1 MYEIYSVFNLIWLV
15 KAVLFLIASVVSFY
29 LPGIVLSHWAGI
41 TDQKKHLLAWMIG
54 IGFWGI
60 QGYVFGWLQIRW
72 VTYLYLAFFAW
83 QAWKIR
89 KHWWPITYH
98 LGSTSL
104 QKVILVIGTILL
116 LIPVIGS
123 GWRTKEG
130 IAYYWINAYDGLYHL
145 SLSRS
150 LVESVP
156 PIEPGA
162 YDLVVQNY
170 HYLSNLIIADFGR
183 VWQLPINHLYF
194 QFFPVLI
201 AVLFGLTI
209 GQLLKTWS
217 GQKITVTL
225 GLLLFYLAGEIS
237 WLLTWILK
245 SGTELPFNN
254 YIDSGVIQFLNPPQ
268 AFAKLLFFTSLIL
281 LRDFWQKKNWRL
293 AIVLGVVIASMLS
306 LKIYF
311 ALFLGLGLACVY
323 AVELGKV
330 LILLIRKQSSV
341 KQCWREYRWDLVLGL
356 TILVVGAALYLPS
369 NSQAGGIYYDFLFW
383 PRLLLGQGKI
393 FWNEWWLRLQVYEA
407 AQNTRALFVWYSLA
421 IGVFLSAIYHF
432 RLVGLLVVFKRFRSK
447 MLSKEVILLV
457 VPSIVL
463 THIAM
468 NYVQISGGGN
478 IFNFF
483 VVAITS
489 LSLLST
495 IVLGELWQ
503 KIPKLRFLIVIC
515 IGMMAIQPLYN
526 TYAYLKNYY
535 YRRDKIVITA
545 QHEALMK
552 YLSANSKSKDSEK
565 SYLQTSP
572 GAFLDNNTPY
582 WYFFTGKLSYFSGRQ
597 ILQDHNQDVSAKKL
611 VEQFIFLDPATAS
624 DSARIAHTAHIDQ
637 IVLQKSQKSTDA
649 FLFRAKQATFS
660 GTFIWQQ
667 EYENDEWLV
676 LRPVPMD

>member
-1 MYEIYSVFNLIWLV
+1 MSEIYSVFNLIWLV

-89 KHWWPITYH
+89 KHWWPIRYK

-104 QKVILVIGTILL
+104 QKAILVIGTILF

-123 GWRTKEG
+123 GWRTSEG

-170 HYLSNLIIADFGR
+170 HYLSNLIIADFSR
-183 VWQLPINHLYF
+183 VWQLPINHLFF
-194 QFFPVLI
+194 QYFPVLI
-201 AVLFGLTI
+201 AVLLGLTVVHI
-209 GQLLKTWS
+209 LKTWS
-217 GQKITVTL
+217 GRKTTITL
-225 GLLLFYLAGEIS
+225 GLLLFYFAGEIS

-281 LRDFWQKKNWRL
+281 LRDFWQKKSWKL
-293 AIVLGVVIASMLS
+293 AVILGVMIASMIS

-369 NSQAGGIYYDFLFW
+369 NSQAGGIYFDFLFW

-447 MLSKEVILLV
+447 MMGKEVILLA
-457 VPSIVL
+457 VPSIAL

-503 KIPKLRFLIVIC
+503 QIPKLRFLIVTCVGI
-515 IGMMAIQPLYN
+515 MAIQPLYN

-545 QHEALMK
+545 QHEALMS
-552 YLSANSKSKDSEK
+552 YLSANDESENAAK
-565 SYLQTSP
+565 KYLQTSP

-582 WYFFTGKLSYFSGRQ
+582 WYFFTGKLSYFGGRQ
-597 ILQDHNQDVSAKKL
+597 ILQDHNQDVSVKKQ
-611 VEQFIFLDPATAS
+611 VEQFIFLDPTTAS
-624 DSARIAHTAHIDQ
+624 GSAQIAYTAHIGQ
-637 IVLQKSQKSTDA
+637 IVLQRSQKSTDA

-667 EYENDEWLV
+667 EYENEEWLV
-676 LRPVPMD
+676 LRPVPMN